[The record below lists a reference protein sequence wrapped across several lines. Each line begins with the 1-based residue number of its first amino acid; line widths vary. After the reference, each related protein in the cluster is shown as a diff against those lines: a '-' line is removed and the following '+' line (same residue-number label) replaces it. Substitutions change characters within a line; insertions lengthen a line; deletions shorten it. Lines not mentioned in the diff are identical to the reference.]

1 MFFNHILLVHN
12 NDTIFTYWRV
22 KMFMRAF
29 ILFQPESAK
38 IAETFST
45 FRLKFTQGF
54 LLKFL
59 F

>member
-1 MFFNHILLVHN
+1 
-12 NDTIFTYWRV
+12 
-22 KMFMRAF
+22 MFMRAF